1 MKRYKI
7 FMIALGALM
16 LTTACNDI
24 DEQEP
29 EGLSL
34 TKEQSQETNTAIP
47 ERVQAT
53 FTGMFTMMGK
63 PRTAYPSS
71 TRADDFGF
79 VMAAISLDIE
89 GADMF
94 MQNNNYNWFSVCGEY
109 SSRNANYANPYIRYV

>member
-16 LTTACNDI
+16 LTTACIDI

-94 MQNNNYNWFSVCGEY
+94 MENTPAAMPTMPIHTS
-109 SSRNANYANPYIRYV
+109 AM